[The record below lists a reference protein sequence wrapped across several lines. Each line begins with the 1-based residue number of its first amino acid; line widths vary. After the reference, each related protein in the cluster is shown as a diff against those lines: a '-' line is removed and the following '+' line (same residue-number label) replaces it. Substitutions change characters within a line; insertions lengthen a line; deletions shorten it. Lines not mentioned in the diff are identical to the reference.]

1 MAWLF
6 FMCSKPDHK
15 DLPLSVAE
23 LMELRPELAT
33 NLTST
38 EQQNAAEQNPSWLCP
53 SVENEQIVFQYFESA
68 LHMNAPKGSHSL
80 TWLLKLAKS

>member
-1 MAWLF
+1 
-6 FMCSKPDHK
+6 
-15 DLPLSVAE
+15 
-23 LMELRPELAT
+23 MELRPELAT

-38 EQQNAAEQNPSWLCP
+38 EQQNAPEQNPSWLCP

-68 LHMNAPKGSHSL
+68 LHMNALAKGSHSL